1 MCGGFPPHQQAILE
15 HQESPKRLLLAPHTH
30 FRCQSKVQIIT
41 WASDQLAI
49 NQRVPWEGSV
59 NLLELLTELRE
70 TLTYIEHFV
79 EVYGK
84 GNGWTPRWRQCT
96 GWGIWEGGGGLCRLW
111 VNHSPRTY
119 LEVLWTPYFW
129 DFVEASS
136 QRHDWSSTPFSA
148 LPSFQED
155 GAKNSKLPIM
165 AWPFWWPA
173 LIQESN
179 QSHSM
184 EQKTLPSPRKLQE
197 LHELCVRKG
206 VQRPK
211 LEQEMTLVLS
221 LRKLQ
226 RF

>member
-96 GWGIWEGGGGLCRLW
+96 GWGIWEGGGGLCPLG
-111 VNHSPRTY
+111 
-119 LEVLWTPYFW
+119 E
-129 DFVEASS
+129 
-136 QRHDWSSTPFSA
+136 PFSQNIPGSSLDPILLRFCGGFITKA
-148 LPSFQED
+148 WLIINSIFSPSLFSR
-155 GAKNSKLPIM
+155 G
-165 AWPFWWPA
+165 W
-173 LIQESN
+173 
-179 QSHSM
+179 
-184 EQKTLPSPRKLQE
+184 
-197 LHELCVRKG
+197 G
-206 VQRPK
+206 
-211 LEQEMTLVLS
+211 
-221 LRKLQ
+221 
-226 RF
+226 